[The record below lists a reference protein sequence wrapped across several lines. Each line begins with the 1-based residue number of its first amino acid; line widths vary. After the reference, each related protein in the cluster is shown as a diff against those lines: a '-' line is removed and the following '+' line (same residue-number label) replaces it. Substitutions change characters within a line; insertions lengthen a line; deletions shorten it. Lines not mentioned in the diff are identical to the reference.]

1 MKLGIIFGSAS
12 TECEVSVV
20 SASSVI
26 KNLNKKKY
34 DIYPIYIDKNNE
46 WYVVLDDPKDQ
57 KIFKIGE
64 LPTNIK
70 AINNVFKY
78 LKNMDVVF
86 PVMHGSYGEDGAI
99 QGMLKMLDVPC
110 VGCGILASSICMDKV
125 YTKKI
130 LKQAGIEVTPDI
142 YIEHD
147 NNDFFY
153 VPDDYNIKSVTVV
166 DIDKLVRDNL
176 GYPVYVKPAGSG
188 SSIGVNKASNKDEL
202 NVALYEAK
210 KFDRKILIEK
220 AINAKEIECA
230 VLADLVSIPGEI
242 KSATEFYS
250 FDSKYKN
257 SKSRTV
263 IPAEISDELIE
274 EIRNIAKRAFKAI
287 DGAGMARIDFFVEKD
302 TNKIYL
308 NEINTIP
315 GFTEISMY
323 PKMIENMG
331 ISYSELLDKL
341 IENAIK

>member
-1 MKLGIIFGSAS
+1 MK
-12 TECEVSVV
+12 
-20 SASSVI
+20 
-26 KNLNKKKY
+26 
-34 DIYPIYIDKNNE
+34 
-46 WYVVLDDPKDQ
+46 
-57 KIFKIGE
+57 
-64 LPTNIK
+64 
-70 AINNVFKY
+70 
-78 LKNMDVVF
+78 
-86 PVMHGSYGEDGAI
+86 
-99 QGMLKMLDVPC
+99 
-110 VGCGILASSICMDKV
+110 
-125 YTKKI
+125 
-130 LKQAGIEVTPDI
+130 
-142 YIEHD
+142 
-147 NNDFFY
+147 
-153 VPDDYNIKSVTVV
+153 
-166 DIDKLVRDNL
+166 
-176 GYPVYVKPAGSG
+176 
-188 SSIGVNKASNKDEL
+188 
-202 NVALYEAK
+202 
-210 KFDRKILIEK
+210 RKILIEK

-287 DGAGMARIDFFVEKD
+287 DGGCMARIDFFVEKD